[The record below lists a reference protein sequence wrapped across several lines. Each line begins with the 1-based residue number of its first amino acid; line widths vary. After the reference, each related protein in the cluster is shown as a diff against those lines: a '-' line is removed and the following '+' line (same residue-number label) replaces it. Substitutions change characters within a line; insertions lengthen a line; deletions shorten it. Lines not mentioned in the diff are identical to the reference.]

1 MLVSPAYAQAA
12 GAGGGDLFVSLMPL
26 VLIFIV
32 FYFLLIRPQQTK
44 LKQHRAL
51 IEAIKK
57 GDQVLTAGGIVG
69 RVVRVDPDGMLLVEI
84 AQGVQVKVA
93 RATITDLVNKP
104 APGNDNSK
112 GATQGAAPVAGGF
125 LGKLFKR

>member
-44 LKQHRAL
+44 MKQHRAL

-93 RATITDLVNKP
+93 RGTISDLVNKP

-112 GATQGAAPVAGGF
+112 GGAQAAAPAAGGF